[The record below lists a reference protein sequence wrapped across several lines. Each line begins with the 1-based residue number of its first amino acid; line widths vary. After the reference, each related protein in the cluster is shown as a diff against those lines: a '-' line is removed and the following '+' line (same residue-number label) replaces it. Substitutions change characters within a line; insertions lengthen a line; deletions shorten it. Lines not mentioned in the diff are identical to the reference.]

1 VRNYVRRLYRLLFP
15 FIFSR
20 SQYKLFMNTAVATI
34 DLRMLA
40 LASATDYFSG
50 FLRAIPIKAPFGKS
64 MLVVAPHQDDETI
77 GCGGVLALQ
86 KASKHSAA
94 IVLLQ
99 DGAGECESRGMTR
112 EEMNQLRNDESRRAA
127 AVIDMEPPVF
137 LNHADLA
144 RSIPEATESVRR
156 ILMERKVDAVFVPF
170 VLDGHPDHRVA
181 NYILAGALEGIS
193 WDVRVFG
200 YEVWGFCIPNVM
212 VVIDEVMDQK
222 LEMLTC
228 FRFANSAIDYVSS
241 TKGLN
246 MFHSRMLGA
255 GECKYAERFFEVP
268 RTEYI
273 DLVKRVRAAETG
285 SAIH

>member
-34 DLRMLA
+34 DLRMQA

-86 KASKHSAA
+86 KASKHSAS